1 MEEIDATCKLNETA
15 LCNCCEKCGGQVFD
29 GYGNQSAIFI
39 YQTSL
44 LVRTWKE
51 ERDGL
56 VEKRYYSDLRCR
68 KT

>member
-1 MEEIDATCKLNETA
+1 M
-15 LCNCCEKCGGQVFD
+15 FD
-29 GYGNQSAIFI
+29 GYSNQSAIFI